1 MSGRIYPERSYPY
14 TAWLLT
20 RTFAVVEVELVGT
33 TGSGQHE
40 RTAKG
45 KWYLPDCLFES
56 REQAIEHGRL
66 RIDAAKAEIARRIA
80 ALDENIATL
89 DKAQGFDQ
97 RPHFATRGV
106 NA

>member
-1 MSGRIYPERSYPY
+1 MSGRIYPY

-20 RTFAVVEVELVGT
+20 RTFAVVKVELVGT

-45 KWYLPDCLFES
+45 KWYLPDCLFAS

-66 RIDAAKAEIARRIA
+66 RIEAARAEIARRQA
-80 ALDENIATL
+80 ALDDNIAML
-89 DKAQGFDQ
+89 NKAQGYGAFYEELL
-97 RPHFATRGV
+97 V
-106 NA
+106 